1 MEQDN
6 STTPERVLVI
16 VAHPDDIE
24 FGVAGSISRWVN
36 EGAEVTYC
44 IITDGAA
51 GSNEPGIDPAELAEQ
66 RREEQIGAA
75 RAVGVEDVRFLGYS
89 DGLLEPTIELRRE
102 LTRLIREVRPERV
115 ICQDPTT
122 VFVRGDYVNH
132 PDHRAAGEAA
142 IYAVFP
148 SAGTRPIFPELL
160 DEGYRPHDVKELY
173 MTLTLKPD
181 VAVDISGTIERK
193 LEALLCHESQ
203 VGPDAADRVRGW
215 NAEAG
220 EEVGYGYAEVF
231 RVMRLDRRGKK
242 AGE

>member
-6 STTPERVLVI
+6 STAPERVLVI

-24 FGVAGSISRWVN
+24 FGTAGSIARWVN

-44 IITDGAA
+44 VITDGAA
-51 GSNEPGIDPAELAEQ
+51 GSNEPGVDPAELAER
-66 RREEQIGAA
+66 RREEQIRAA
-75 RAVGVEDVRFLGYS
+75 RTVGVEDVRFLGYS

-102 LTRLIREVRPERV
+102 LTRLIREVRPERL

-122 VFVRGDYVNH
+122 VFVRGEYVNH

-160 DEGYRPHDVKELY
+160 DEGYRPHNVRELY
-173 MTLTLKPD
+173 MMLTLQPD
-181 VAVDISGTIERK
+181 IAVDISGTIERK

-220 EEVGYGYAEVF
+220 EEVGCGYAEVF
-231 RVMRLDRRGKK
+231 RVMWLDRRGKG
-242 AGE
+242 AEE